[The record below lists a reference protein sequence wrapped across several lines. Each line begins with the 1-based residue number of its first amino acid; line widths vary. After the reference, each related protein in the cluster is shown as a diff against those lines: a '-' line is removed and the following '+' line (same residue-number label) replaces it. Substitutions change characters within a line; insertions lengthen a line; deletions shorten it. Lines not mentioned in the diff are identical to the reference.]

1 MQKKYKLY
9 LLALIPIAIIIT
21 LVLMPQS
28 KRKDDEIIYVD
39 ANPYECTITVNVEG
53 EVLKKGSYVMYKDQ
67 TIKDL
72 LEKCGTTDYTN
83 LSNSKLQEHLQDGA
97 TYILEYKDGKNIS
110 IEVKSANLTIL
121 PSQTAKSDKI
131 NINTASKDK
140 LCELDMI
147 GPEKAQAIIDYRSEH
162 LFKSIEELKNVT
174 GISDKIYD
182 ANKDKITV

>member
-28 KRKDDEIIYVD
+28 KRKDDEIIYAD

-97 TYILEYKDGKNIS
+97 TYILE
-110 IEVKSANLTIL
+110 
-121 PSQTAKSDKI
+121 
-131 NINTASKDK
+131 
-140 LCELDMI
+140 
-147 GPEKAQAIIDYRSEH
+147 
-162 LFKSIEELKNVT
+162 
-174 GISDKIYD
+174 
-182 ANKDKITV
+182 